1 MFRHLKKC
9 GLAITGLAISL
20 SCITARAALFQNS
33 YVSFELPNNWSCK
46 LDGTEWVCISQY
58 ADKSKEAI
66 IILAAK
72 EAGPTDSLPAYVT
85 HLKTPRTLIDKS
97 GKPVSSNVLQVRE
110 RQIANHPWV
119 DGMHLGS
126 EIASYYTRYLAT
138 VKDRLA
144 ILVTFS
150 AHKEHYTKYS
160 ADFLKSIE
168 SLRVIASKDLLEPR
182 PRMSQGPTGNET
194 IGVPVGIG
202 LSDGSADGMPPE
214 PAANNDL
221 KTKLIALALLIGA
234 VGLYLWRKKK
244 K

>member
-1 MFRHLKKC
+1 MFRQQK
-9 GLAITGLAISL
+9 GLGLLLAVFLAVAASEPVE
-20 SCITARAALFQNS
+20 AALFQNS

-46 LDGTEWVCISQY
+46 LDGTEWVCISSY

-72 EAGPTDSLPAYVT
+72 EAGPTDNLPAYLT
-85 HLKTPRTLIDKS
+85 HLKTPRTLIDKT
-97 GKPVSSNVLQVRE
+97 GKPTSSTVLQVRE
-110 RQIANHPWV
+110 RQIASHPWV

-150 AHKEHYTKYS
+150 AHKQHYTKYS

-168 SLRVIASKDLLEPR
+168 SLRVIATKDLMDPR
-182 PRMSQGPTGNET
+182 PKMSQGPTGNET

-202 LSDGSADGMPPE
+202 MSDSSAEGMPPE
-214 PAANNDL
+214 PASNSDL

-234 VGLYLWRKKK
+234 VGFYLWRKKK
-244 K
+244 S